1 MIRYT
6 LAAGALKVFSQGTPM
21 RKLYRAMGNMAGAK
35 QRATKT
41 MPRTY
46 LDRIKWKID
55 LCQRFNILKDGDTIL
70 ELGTGWVHWEALTL
84 KLFYDV
90 KAVLYDVWDNR
101 QLSALKSYAK
111 QLDTAFDAGYD
122 LPGVDIRKA
131 RELIKKVQEVTSFDE
146 LYSLLNFQY
155 VLDPEAMMNSLNGDR
170 FQLIVSAGV
179 FEHVRKEGMSDFVA
193 NWARLLAPRGFAMH
207 SINISDHLAHYD
219 RTASPKQYL
228 VFSEGVW
235 KWFFE
240 NDLQYINRIQRG
252 EWLKMFN
259 DAGLVLRDEAG
270 SYVDLGSLKISKR
283 YAGIDTRDLQC
294 TVLKVLLQSH

>member
-1 MIRYT
+1 
-6 LAAGALKVFSQGTPM
+6 
-21 RKLYRAMGNMAGAK
+21 
-35 QRATKT
+35 
-41 MPRTY
+41 
-46 LDRIKWKID
+46 
-55 LCQRFNILKDGDTIL
+55 
-70 ELGTGWVHWEALTL
+70 
-84 KLFYDV
+84 
-90 KAVLYDVWDNR
+90 
-101 QLSALKSYAK
+101 
-111 QLDTAFDAGYD
+111 
-122 LPGVDIRKA
+122 
-131 RELIKKVQEVTSFDE
+131 